1 MPRRARIAKRTL
13 LPDSKYGNRQITK
26 FINNLMI
33 GGKKSTA
40 ERIMY
45 DALERAESVAAR
57 PAPEVFETALR
68 NVTPVLEVKPRR
80 VGGSTYQVPSEIK
93 GDRRTALA
101 MRWLITSARSRTGK
115 SMVEKLS
122 AELVDASRNVGATV
136 KRREDTHK
144 MAEANKAYS
153 HYRW

>member
-1 MPRRARIAKRTL
+1 MPRRARVAKRVL
-13 LPDSKYGNRQITK
+13 LPDSRYGNKQISK

-33 GGKKSTA
+33 GGKKSVA
-40 ERIMY
+40 EGIIY
-45 DALERAESVAAR
+45 GALERAETSAGR
-57 PAPEVFETALR
+57 PAVEVFETALR
-68 NVTPVLEVKPRR
+68 NATPVLEVKPRR

-101 MRWLITSARSRTGK
+101 MRWLIRSARARTGK

-122 AELVDASRNVGATV
+122 SELVDASRNVGATV